1 MCGII
6 GIFGEKN
13 AFDKLLLGLNI
24 LKNRGKDGFGI
35 YDGKRIEYKKRL
47 NTFSKSKEKNIL
59 GHVLHSIVEYVPQ
72 PIKKKG
78 ILVANCEI
86 YNWQELKE
94 KYKFN
99 SKNDAEL
106 LLDLLDKFG
115 TKKIEEMNGVYAFAY
130 WDKDKLILARD
141 ILGEKPLWYVQNNKA
156 FAFASEKKALREIGY
171 ENIQELNPRQ
181 ILIYD
186 SKKNKI
192 NFQQREFFIYLPE
205 WIEDYSILKEKTK
218 ELLNQAM
225 LRRIPQRKFGVLFSG
240 GLDSVYI
247 AYWLKKHNYNFTCY
261 TAALDTDKTQPSDLT
276 YALKIAKELGLN
288 IKVKKVKVQEIH
300 NYLKKVVPLIEDSHV
315 VKASVALTFYLA
327 CELAEEDGC
336 KVIFSGLGSEEI
348 FAGYERH
355 KLSSS
360 LNSECV
366 SGLLKMYERD
376 LYRDDVITMHHGL
389 ELRTPFLDSDLIKYA
404 LRIPDKYKIKNN
416 LSKYILRE
424 IALEQG
430 LPEEYAMRKKVA
442 AQYGSRMDYGLERAA
457 RLQGFSS
464 KSPYL
469 KTFYSLPNVKLGVL
483 FSSGKDST
491 YAAYL
496 MQRQN
501 YELTCLITIKSE
513 NKESYMFHTPAIELS
528 KLQAKAMELPLLM
541 IKTHGEKEVELK
553 DLERALSLAKKKYHI
568 EGVVSGAI
576 FSTYQRD
583 RVEKVC
589 DKLGLKI
596 FSPLWHKPQEMEM
609 YELLGAGFKFIFTA
623 VAAEGL
629 DASWLG
635 REITKKDVDLLK
647 KLNERLGTNI
657 AGEGGEFESLV
668 LDCPLFKKRL
678 VIQDAEVVK
687 EGSLAARL
695 VIRKAK
701 LVGK

>member
-6 GIFGEKN
+6 GIFNEKD
-13 AFDKLLLGLNI
+13 AFDRMISGLNI
-24 LKNRGKDGFGI
+24 LKNRGKDGFGL
-35 YDGKRIEYKKRL
+35 YDGKVIQSKKRL
-47 NTFSKSKEKNIL
+47 TAFSRSKEKNIL
-59 GHVLHSIVEYVPQ
+59 GHVLHSIVKYVPQ
-72 PIKKKG
+72 PLKKKST
-78 ILVANCEI
+78 LVANCEI

-94 KYKFN
+94 KYSFE

-106 LLDLLDKFG
+106 LLDLLNRFG
-115 TKKIEEMNGVYAFAY
+115 TKKIEELDGVYAFAY
-130 WDKDKLILARD
+130 WNKDQLILARD
-141 ILGEKPLWYVQNNKA
+141 ILGEKPLWYMQKGKT

-181 ILIYD
+181 VLIYD
-186 SKKNKI
+186 LKKNKI
-192 NFQQREFFIYLPE
+192 KFQQREFFTYLPE
-205 WIEDYSILKEKTK
+205 LTEDYKTIKEKTK
-218 ELLNQAM
+218 QLLSQAV
-225 LRRIPQRKFGVLFSG
+225 LKRIPQRKFGVLFSG

-247 AYWLKKHNYNFTCY
+247 AYWLKQHGYDFTCY
-261 TAALDTDKTQPSDLT
+261 TTALDTDKNQPSDLI
-276 YALKIAKELGLN
+276 YALKIAKELRLN
-288 IKVKKVKVQEIH
+288 IKIKKIKVQEVH
-300 NYLKKVVPLIEDSHV
+300 NYLKKIVPLIEDSHV
-315 VKASVALTFYLA
+315 VKASVALTLYLA

-366 SGLLKMYERD
+366 SGLLKIYERD
-376 LYRDDVITMHHGL
+376 LYRDDVITMHHSL
-389 ELRTPFLDSDLIKYA
+389 ELRTPFLDSELIKCA
-404 LRIPDKYKIKNN
+404 LRIPDKYKIKNE

-430 LPEEYAMRKKVA
+430 LPEEYALRKKVA

-457 RLQGFSS
+457 RLRGFAS
-464 KSPYL
+464 KSAYL
-469 KTFYSLPNVKLGVL
+469 KQFYSLPNVKLGVL

-501 YELTCLITIKSE
+501 YKLTCLITIKSE

-541 IKTHGEKEVELK
+541 IKTRGEKEVELK
-553 DLERALSLAKKKYHI
+553 DLGRALSLAKKKYHI
-568 EGVVSGAI
+568 EGIVSGAI

-596 FSPLWHKPQEMEM
+596 FSPLWHKPQEM
-609 YELLGAGFKFIFTA
+609 
-623 VAAEGL
+623 
-629 DASWLG
+629 
-635 REITKKDVDLLK
+635 
-647 KLNERLGTNI
+647 
-657 AGEGGEFESLV
+657 
-668 LDCPLFKKRL
+668 
-678 VIQDAEVVK
+678 
-687 EGSLAARL
+687 
-695 VIRKAK
+695 
-701 LVGK
+701 